1 MHHSQTV
8 SKGLVKDGL
17 GKGLCGQIHPFLL
30 SLNAPPHTV
39 RDLPESRAAW
49 KGESLHPQRG
59 MWGVK
64 ASYSSFWCGFGP
76 LATPSGA
83 SKKRRLSCWN
93 REKRWSRTGEAGT
106 PRGPNRNLL
115 SDGSVTFLSP

>member
-39 RDLPESRAAW
+39 RDLSESRAAW
-49 KGESLHPQRG
+49 KGESLHPQLG
-59 MWGVK
+59 MWG
-64 ASYSSFWCGFGP
+64 SRLLIP
-76 LATPSGA
+76 PSGVA
-83 SKKRRLSCWN
+83 L
-93 REKRWSRTGEAGT
+93 A
-106 PRGPNRNLL
+106 P
-115 SDGSVTFLSP
+115 